1 MRIHT
6 DEYKQALIG
15 VRETEHVL
23 RTYNNGWEVYDND
36 NLIMAKPILNANLF
50 KTVMKELDIESKTK
64 IEKGTMLDY
73 KHGLKVGNDYEY
85 MNYGRYYVYEV
96 EYRPDTKSYYHICY
110 DNMLNAM
117 VKYEPLEITYPI
129 SVKNYITAIAGQ
141 CGLIGHTPYYDDNFA
156 NQNKMITEDYFSE
169 GEYTYRDIL
178 DYLCEVIGGWL
189 YINNNNDLKIKYPT
203 ETKEVFNE
211 DYLNYINI
219 TFEKKYGP
227 VNSVVLARANELD
240 NIEYKD
246 DESIEQNG
254 LCRVKFS
261 DNPFLSNENR
271 NDYLQELGQ
280 KIVGLEFYLNDL
292 ESKGITYL
300 ELGDIYSF
308 KISEEMMNA
317 LKSGLVKSGV
327 RKAQGDGS
335 VKYKCLMLNDEQEL
349 GKGIVERIY
358 TDEPEEDNSE
368 YIITNPSNNSLKNA
382 EIIVNKT
389 KGELVLKANSDGQ
402 VVQARLDADAD
413 NGSLFEVKADNIKLE
428 GYTTINNGFSVD
440 LEGNMTCRNANVVG
454 GTINGAYLELSDEG
468 SNDASI
474 QITNTHSVT
483 DGRGSYSS
491 NLIELD
497 GNGHIIYI
505 STDSVFD
512 DSASPF
518 TDFDNIFK
526 IYQNGNAWLR
536 GTLTQGSKE
545 NLKKDFEKYENALDE
560 INKIDIYKY
569 RFNTE
574 NNKSKKHI
582 GFIIG
587 DKYNYSKEITS
598 ENDDGVDLYSFV
610 SLCCKAIQE
619 QQEQIEQLKEE
630 IKSLKGDD
638 K

>member
-6 DEYKQALIG
+6 DEYKKALIG

-85 MNYGRYYVYEV
+85 MNYGKYYVYEV
-96 EYRPDTKSYYHICY
+96 EYRPDTKSYHHICY
-110 DNMLNAM
+110 DNMLNSM

-129 SVKNYITAIAGQ
+129 SVKNYITAIATK
-141 CGLIGHTPYYDDNFA
+141 CGLIGHTPYYDYNFV

-169 GEYTYRDIL
+169 GNFTYRDIL

-203 ETKEVFNE
+203 ETRETFNE

-261 DNPFLSNENR
+261 DNPFLSDENR
-271 NDYLQELGQ
+271 NDYLQELGE

-317 LKSGLVKSGV
+317 LKSGLVKSGI

-368 YIITNPSNNSLKNA
+368 YIITNPSENSLKNA
-382 EIIVNKT
+382 EILVNKNA
-389 KGELVLKANSDGQ
+389 GELILKANSNGK

-413 NGSLFEVKADNIKLE
+413 DGSVFEIQADNIDLT
-428 GYTTINNGFSVD
+428 GYVTISDLAGTGTTTINGSNVTTGTIKSQNYVSGTSGTSINLVD
-440 LEGNMTCRNANVVG
+440 GVIDTKNFKVNNTGSITATG
-454 GTINGAYLELSDEG
+454 GTIGGWQIDNNGINNGVVFLHNDGTSTIYTVADLFIIRGYILGIAGFEFTNQTMIRHYDLNNDG
-468 SNDASI
+468 VVDASDYVI
-474 QITNTHSVT
+474 LK
-483 DGRGSYSS
+483 
-491 NLIELD
+491 NLIGL
-497 GNGHIIYI
+497 
-505 STDSVFD
+505 
-512 DSASPF
+512 
-518 TDFDNIFK
+518 
-526 IYQNGNAWLR
+526 
-536 GTLTQGSKE
+536 
-545 NLKKDFEKYENALDE
+545 E
-560 INKIDIYKY
+560 I
-569 RFNTE
+569 
-574 NNKSKKHI
+574 
-582 GFIIG
+582 
-587 DKYNYSKEITS
+587 
-598 ENDDGVDLYSFV
+598 
-610 SLCCKAIQE
+610 
-619 QQEQIEQLKEE
+619 
-630 IKSLKGDD
+630 
-638 K
+638 